1 LVCCIGPKYWELSQL
16 GDREEKKG
24 ENRFMELFFLILLI
38 ALLLLFGY
46 AQWQKG
52 VVKTSGRM
60 LNSYE
65 EEEVEI
71 RQ

>member
-1 LVCCIGPKYWELSQL
+1 
-16 GDREEKKG
+16 
-24 ENRFMELFFLILLI
+24 MELFFLILLI

-60 LNSYE
+60 LNRYE

>member
-1 LVCCIGPKYWELSQL
+1 MIEGRTEGRSK
-16 GDREEKKG
+16 
-24 ENRFMELFFLILLI
+24 FMELFFLILMI
-38 ALLLLFGY
+38 VLLLLFGY

-60 LNSYE
+60 INGYE